1 MSQKFKNSK
10 PTNDRDAK
18 LELMQ
23 FDLSNVDEIP
33 DFDNICVFSAG
44 FTLVE
49 NEKIKQILNSAGATR
64 LALYFYFL

>member
-1 MSQKFKNSK
+1 MSQKFKNLK
-10 PTNDRDAK
+10 PTNNRDPK

-64 LALYFYFL
+64 LTLYFYFF